1 MPVPFNR
8 TASGLITTE
17 IGVSRDAVFKTYSPT
32 RLPDRTWTTES
43 MRVFVPSRLGVILE
57 RLFTILEVPIN
68 TPRVVRADV
77 GVGTGAQEGKFWV
90 RIQPDASVLT
100 DAQIS
105 QKLQTAVRE
114 LSPVL
119 LDSGRFLLP
128 YERDTGTGTG
138 TGTGTRTGTG
148 TGTRTRT
155 DNDSGGSSGGGK
167 SPDDSNTGS
176 SMGLAIVGAAVLFGV
191 YALRSR

>member
-1 MPVPFNR
+1 
-8 TASGLITTE
+8 
-17 IGVSRDAVFKTYSPT
+17 
-32 RLPDRTWTTES
+32 

-114 LSPVL
+114 LSAML

-128 YERDTGTGTG
+128 YERDTS
-138 TGTGTRTGTG
+138 
-148 TGTRTRT
+148 
-155 DNDSGGSSGGGK
+155 SGGSGSGGGSGGGGSGGGGNSGGSGGGSGGGGSGNSGGGSGGGK

-176 SMGLAIVGAAVLFGV
+176 GMGLAIVGAAVLFAV
-191 YALRSR
+191 YAISSR